1 MEVKGGYQHLGVRQE
16 ADGTVCSLLRPLVEL
31 FFHWVSRRTKLV
43 SLLTINF
50 SALAILH
57 LSTGNSFDFIPT
69 FSPTS
74 SFFSLPWHIIEQDF
88 SRNWNFLVWQTRG
101 QMKDIVIVTSPLNT
115 KTFGNLIWPFWLPY
129 LVFSSFVMF
138 TLFINSRVSARWNQ
152 EVHSKTRGRQSSFRY
167 NLWKFKKK
175 IAKKTRLCNGCFS

>member
-1 MEVKGGYQHLGVRQE
+1 MEVKGGYQHLGVRLE
-16 ADGTVCSLLRPLVEL
+16 ADETACSLLRPLVEL

-74 SFFSLPWHIIEQDF
+74 SFFTPLTHYRTRLLKKLKLSRVANPRSDERYRQCDIASQHKNLRKLDLTILASL
-88 SRNWNFLVWQTRG
+88 SCLFLVC
-101 QMKDIVIVTSPLNT
+101 D
-115 KTFGNLIWPFWLPY
+115 
-129 LVFSSFVMF
+129 
-138 TLFINSRVSARWNQ
+138 
-152 EVHSKTRGRQSSFRY
+152 VHSFHQQSSVSTVKPRSAF
-167 NLWKFKKK
+167 
-175 IAKKTRLCNGCFS
+175 

>member
-16 ADGTVCSLLRPLVEL
+16 ADGTVCSLLRPLVDL

-74 SFFSLPWHIIEQDF
+74 SFSLLWHIIEQDF
-88 SRNWNFLVWQTRG
+88 SRNWNFLARSDERYRHCDIASQHKNLQKLDLTILASLSCLFPRVWW
-101 QMKDIVIVTSPLNT
+101 SL
-115 KTFGNLIWPFWLPY
+115 
-129 LVFSSFVMF
+129 FSSTVECQHGE
-138 TLFINSRVSARWNQ
+138 TQKCILKPVEDNPASGTIYRD
-152 EVHSKTRGRQSSFRY
+152 
-167 NLWKFKKK
+167 KF
-175 IAKKTRLCNGCFS
+175 